1 MIVAILFSGINIFT
15 CKQLHGYIFY
25 TSIYITKA
33 FDDAMMNEQTQT
45 LEALLNQDAKLHCI
59 CQQSSDKS
67 RLNL

>member
-1 MIVAILFSGINIFT
+1 MIVAILFSGITFLLVNNFT
-15 CKQLHGYIFY
+15 ATFSTHL
-25 TSIYITKA
+25 YITKA

-59 CQQSSDKS
+59 CQQSSDES